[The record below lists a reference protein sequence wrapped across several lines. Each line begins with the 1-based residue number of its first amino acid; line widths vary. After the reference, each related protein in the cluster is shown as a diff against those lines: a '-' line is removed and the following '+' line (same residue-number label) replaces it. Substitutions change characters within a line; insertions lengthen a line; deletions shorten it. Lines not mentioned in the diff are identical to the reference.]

1 MFGIIGSVPTPA
13 GSSARRTLERRG
25 SLARIAVIP
34 GDGVGPEVIQ
44 IGLDV
49 LRAAAAA
56 DPGFRYETKTFP
68 WGSEHYLRAG
78 AMMDADALERLA
90 EFDAI
95 YFGAVGS
102 AEVPD
107 HITLW
112 GLRLGIVQ
120 AFDQAISLRPAKLLP
135 GVRGPLAGRGPDDV
149 DLVVV
154 RENTEGEYS
163 GVGGFSHRGQPSEL
177 ALQTSVYTR
186 AAIERTARYAF
197 ELARTRPARRVTS
210 VTKSNASLHASVLWD
225 RVVAEVGE
233 EFSDVELESLL
244 VDAAAARLVL
254 NPGSFDVLV
263 ASNLHGDILSDL
275 TGALAGSLGM
285 APSANLN
292 LDGRY
297 PSMFEPVHGSALDI
311 VGRGIANPI
320 GAVLSAAM
328 MLDELRAPRIAHTIR
343 VAVTQTCANG
353 CCTPDIGGSASTAQ
367 VADAILAAVAQQLT
381 APRDELS

>member
-1 MFGIIGSVPTPA
+1 MIS
-13 GSSARRTLERRG
+13 
-25 SLARIAVIP
+25 IAVIP
-34 GDGVGPEVIQ
+34 GDGVGPEVVQ
-44 IGLDV
+44 VGLDV
-49 LRAAAAA
+49 LRAASAA
-56 DPGFRYETKTFP
+56 DPDFEYTTTTFP
-68 WGSEHYLRAG
+68 WGSGHYLSTG

-90 EFDAI
+90 QFDAI

-107 HITLW
+107 HVTLW
-112 GLRLGIVQ
+112 GLRLAIVQ
-120 AFDQAISLRPAKLLP
+120 AFDQAISLRPASLLP
-135 GVRGPLAGRGPDDV
+135 GVRGPLAGRGPDEV

-163 GVGGFSHRGQPSEL
+163 GAGGFSHRGQASEL

-210 VTKSNASLHASVLWD
+210 VTKSNASPHTSVLWD
-225 RVVAEVGE
+225 RVVAEVGGK
-233 EFSDVELESLL
+233 FADVELESLL

-263 ASNLHGDILSDL
+263 GSNLHGDILSDL
-275 TGALAGSLGM
+275 TGALTGSLGM
-285 APSANLN
+285 APSANLH

-311 VGRGIANPI
+311 VGRGVANPI

-343 VAVTQTCANG
+343 VAVSQACAG
-353 CCTPDIGGSASTAQ
+353 GFGTPDIGGSATSAEVAQ
-367 VADAILAAVAQQLT
+367 EILAAVARQLT
-381 APRDELS
+381 APQ

>member
-1 MFGIIGSVPTPA
+1 MT
-13 GSSARRTLERRG
+13 
-25 SLARIAVIP
+25 RIAVIP

-49 LRAAAAA
+49 LNAATAAEP
-56 DPGFRYETKTFP
+56 DFRYETQTFS
-68 WGSEHYLRAG
+68 WGSEHYLSTG
-78 AMMDADALERLA
+78 AMMDADALEQLA
-90 EFDAI
+90 QFDAI

-107 HITLW
+107 HVTLW

-135 GVRGPLAGRGPDDV
+135 GVPGPLAGRGPDDV

-186 AAIERTARYAF
+186 AAIERTSRYAF
-197 ELARTRPARRVTS
+197 ELACTRPARRVTS

-225 RVVAEVGE
+225 QVVAEVAQDYA
-233 EFSDVELESLL
+233 DVELDSVL

-254 NPGSFDVLV
+254 DPGSVDVLV
-263 ASNLHGDILSDL
+263 GSNLHGDILSDL
-275 TGALAGSLGM
+275 TGALTGSLGM

-328 MLDELRAPRIAHTIR
+328 MLDELRAPKIAHTIR
-343 VAVTQTCANG
+343 VAVSQVCASG
-353 CCTPDIGGSASTAQ
+353 CATPDIGGSATSAE
-367 VADAILAAVAQQLT
+367 VADAILTAVTQQLT
-381 APRDELS
+381 APAEESA

>member
-1 MFGIIGSVPTPA
+1 MT
-13 GSSARRTLERRG
+13 
-25 SLARIAVIP
+25 RIAVIP
-34 GDGVGPEVIQ
+34 GDGVGPEVVQ

-49 LRAAAAA
+49 LRAAVAA
-56 DPGFRYETKTFP
+56 DPDFEYETMTFP
-68 WGSEHYLRAG
+68 WGSAHYLSTG
-78 AMMDADALERLA
+78 GMMDPDALERLA

-107 HITLW
+107 HVTLW

-120 AFDQAISLRPAKLLP
+120 AFDQAISLRPSKLLP
-135 GVRGPLAGRGPDDV
+135 GVRGPLADRGPDDV

-177 ALQTSVYTR
+177 ALHTSVYTR
-186 AAIERTARYAF
+186 AAIERTSRYAF
-197 ELARTRPARRVTS
+197 ELARARPARRVTS

-225 RVVAEVGE
+225 RVVAEVGA
-233 EFSDVELESLL
+233 EFPDVKLDSLL

-254 NPGSFDVLV
+254 DPGSIDVLV

-292 LDGRY
+292 LDGQY

-311 VGRGIANPI
+311 VGRGIANPV

-328 MLDELRAPRIAHTIR
+328 MADELRAPATAQAIR
-343 VAVTQTCANG
+343 TAVSRVCASG
-353 CCTPDIGGSASTAQ
+353 CCTPDVGGSATSAE
-367 VADAILAAVAQQLT
+367 VADAILAEIAQQL
-381 APRDELS
+381 APPPPAPS

>member
-1 MFGIIGSVPTPA
+1 MVN
-13 GSSARRTLERRG
+13 
-25 SLARIAVIP
+25 IAVIP
-34 GDGVGPEVIQ
+34 GDGVGPEVIRV
-44 IGLDV
+44 GLDV

-56 DPGFRYETKTFP
+56 DPEFRYATEIFP
-68 WGSEHYLRAG
+68 WGSEHYLSAG
-78 AMMDADALERLA
+78 SMMDAGALERLA

-107 HITLW
+107 HVTLW
-112 GLRLGIVQ
+112 GLRLAIVQ

-135 GVRGPLAGRGPDDV
+135 GVRGPLAGRGPEDV

-186 AAIERTARYAF
+186 AAIERTSRYAF
-197 ELARTRPARRVTS
+197 ALARTRPARRVTS
-210 VTKSNASLHASVLWD
+210 ITKSNASLHASVLWD
-225 RVVAEVGE
+225 QVVAEVAE
-233 EFSDVELESLL
+233 DYADVTFDSLL

-254 NPGSFDVLV
+254 DPGSVDVLV
-263 ASNLHGDILSDL
+263 GSNLHGDILSDL
-275 TGALAGSLGM
+275 TAALTGSLGM

-292 LDGRY
+292 IDGRH

-328 MLDELRAPRIAHTIR
+328 MLDELRAPKIANTIR
-343 VAVTQTCANG
+343 VAVADVCASG
-353 CCTPDIGGSASTAQ
+353 CGTPDIGGSATSSE
-367 VADAILAAVAQQLT
+367 VADAIDAAVRRQLT
-381 APRDELS
+381 GQPPESL

>member
-1 MFGIIGSVPTPA
+1 LFNKHEM
-13 GSSARRTLERRG
+13 R
-25 SLARIAVIP
+25 RIAVIP
-34 GDGVGPEVIQ
+34 GDGVGPEVVE
-44 IGLDV
+44 IGLQV
-49 LRAAAAA
+49 LEAAVAV
-56 DPGFRYETKTFP
+56 DPGFAYETVTFP
-68 WGSEHYLRAG
+68 WGSEHYRSTG
-78 AMMDADALERLA
+78 AMMDPDALAQLA
-90 EFDAI
+90 GFDAI

-107 HITLW
+107 HVTLW
-112 GLRLGIVQ
+112 GLRLAIVQ
-120 AFDQAISLRPAKLLP
+120 GFDQAISLRPAKLFP
-135 GVRGPLAGRGPDDV
+135 GVRGPLADRGPGDV

-154 RENTEGEYS
+154 RENTEGEYA
-163 GVGGFSHRGQPSEL
+163 GVGGFAHSGQPSEV

-225 RVVAEVGE
+225 RVVANVALS
-233 EFSDVELESLL
+233 FSDVEVESLL

-254 NPGSFDVLV
+254 NPGSIDVVV

-285 APSANLN
+285 APSANLH

-311 VGRGIANPI
+311 AGRGIANPI

-328 MLDELRAPRIAHTIR
+328 MLDELGSRASAGLIR
-343 VAVTQTCANG
+343 SAVEQACAG
-353 CCTPDIGGSASTAQ
+353 GTVTPDIGGSATSAD
-367 VADAILAAVAQQLT
+367 VADAILAAVREQLA
-381 APRDELS
+381 APAETRA